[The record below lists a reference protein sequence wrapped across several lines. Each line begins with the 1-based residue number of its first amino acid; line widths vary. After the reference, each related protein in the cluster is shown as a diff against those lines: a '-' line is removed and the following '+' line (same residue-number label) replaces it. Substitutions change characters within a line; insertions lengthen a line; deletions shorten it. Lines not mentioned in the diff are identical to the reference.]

1 MDISP
6 AQRSIIDSISY
17 PPSDNDLTKVPSR
30 SLTVTSLRFVLVATI
45 QGTKGSRVMLFY
57 GLGRTRQ
64 NRRHGR
70 QHSYFHSST
79 GGPAGHDCSFE
90 NEVGYGVILGE
101 SARRPGIRCGFRE
114 EKSNFPAMRNNTVR
128 IVENLV

>member
-1 MDISP
+1 
-6 AQRSIIDSISY
+6 
-17 PPSDNDLTKVPSR
+17 
-30 SLTVTSLRFVLVATI
+30 VLVATI

-90 NEVGYGVILGE
+90 NEVGYGVPFDSWPLTGQVAE
-101 SARRPGIRCGFRE
+101 RGFE
-114 EKSNFPAMRNNTVR
+114 TGLSEHPEHGNKAAF
-128 IVENLV
+128 